1 VAEAVDLV
9 LGAALAAG
17 RDDLLT
23 SLADWIET
31 SLGHAPG
38 DLSLYERALTH
49 ASFGPDH
56 YERLEFLG
64 DRVLGL
70 VVADWLGETYPKEAE
85 GELSQRL
92 NALVTGEVCAEVA
105 RELGVAAHLR
115 LGKQAQDDGV
125 FQSDYVLG
133 DVVEAL
139 IGALYLDAGLAP
151 AERFIHRAWGDR
163 VDRLSSPPKH
173 PKAALQEWAAA
184 NNRRPP
190 AYQVVKTSGPDHAP
204 RFTVQVAVK
213 GHGEAEGEGTSKQEA
228 ETAAAAAMLA
238 KIG

>member
-1 VAEAVDLV
+1 MIALAGWIERV
-9 LGAALAAG
+9 LG
-17 RDDLLT
+17 R
-23 SLADWIET
+23 
-31 SLGHAPG
+31 APG
-38 DLSLYERALTH
+38 DLALYERALTH
-49 ASFGPDH
+49 ASFGAEN

-70 VVADWLGETYPKEAE
+70 VVADWLRETYAGEAE

-92 NALVTGEVCAEVA
+92 NALVTGEVCAEIA
-105 RELGVAAHLR
+105 RDIGVPGRLR

-139 IGALYLDAGLAP
+139 IGALYLDGGLEA
-151 AERFIHRAWGDR
+151 AARFIRRAWGDR
-163 VDRLSSPPKH
+163 VDRLSAPPKH

-184 NNRRPP
+184 QNRRPP
-190 AYQVVKTSGPDHAP
+190 AYRVVETSGPDHAP
-204 RFTVQVAVK
+204 RFTVEVAVK
-213 GHGEAEGEGTSKQEA
+213 GLGQGQGEGSSKQEA
-228 ETAAAAAMLA
+228 ETAAAAALLA